1 MNRSLQAHEHR
12 KNNNSSSSSE
22 IDPNSAEN
30 SGGISRFK
38 AKVSFSSSKATTN
51 SSSKKRS
58 TSRHTL
64 LSDSSPDSMFK
75 TAPPPPPPPST
86 GLLLPAEV
94 LKQGSSIGSLAMR
107 SSPRSHTI
115 ETASSFYGHDIH
127 SGESMYENIE
137 YGASSSSSS
146 SSSSEDENYDHDEI
160 QDLSGDALDD
170 MFDELIQK
178 AATNKNTDEEEDLR
192 EWNHIIARPLKAQF
206 IAAVEDTNLQ
216 LEIKAGRGEAQGV
229 CTYMEDRSYSN
240 VNQCCHPPSPPVTSS
255 GNAEG
260 DPSSSSSSPLGLF
273 GVFDGHN
280 GFSVAEMLQKEFARD
295 FEALFRRSESK
306 MMEAKE
312 TNFDQ
317 HSMHQLFEEAIL
329 AIDMKILQSDYLL
342 QQAQQ
347 LKSDC
352 SYREGKAFAG
362 SCGVIMAVL
371 PPRASTRKSITGKTK
386 KSVQVFIAH
395 IGDCRAVLSNDGV
408 AMSLTED
415 HKPNLKSE
423 KLRIEAAGGWV
434 QNGRVNGNLGVSRSV
449 GDIQF
454 KVFSE
459 TPGMCNGKEDVK
471 GSLWSPCQQVIS
483 KPDVMH
489 FTVEE
494 HHEFVVLASDGLWD
508 VFPPQECVNFVR
520 KQLFKTKNIDR
531 TAAELIQKAMKRG
544 SQDNVSVVI
553 IAFHQAEYC

>member
-1 MNRSLQAHEHR
+1 MNRSLQAHEDR
-12 KNNNSSSSSE
+12 KNNNSALEADPTAESSIVRS
-22 IDPNSAEN
+22 
-30 SGGISRFK
+30 ISRFK

-51 SSSKKRS
+51 SSKKRLP
-58 TSRHTL
+58 SRHTF
-64 LSDSSPDSMFK
+64 DSSPDSMFDI
-75 TAPPPPPPPST
+75 PPAPST
-86 GLLLPAEV
+86 GLLPVEV
-94 LKQGSSIGSLAMR
+94 LEQRSLAGSSAMGIGR
-107 SSPRSHTI
+107 TDESSPRNT
-115 ETASSFYGHDIH
+115 ETASSFYGNDIH
-127 SGESMYENIE
+127 SGESMYENIQ
-137 YGASSSSSS
+137 YGDSSSSS
-146 SSSSEDENYDHDEI
+146 SSSSEDESYDRDEI
-160 QDLSGDALDD
+160 QDLSGDALND
-170 MFDELIQK
+170 MFDDLIQRV
-178 AATNKNTDEEEDLR
+178 ATNKNTDTEEDLR
-192 EWNHIIARPLKAQF
+192 EWNHIIARPLKVQF

-216 LEIKAGRGEAQGV
+216 LEIKSGKGEAQGI
-229 CTYMEDRSYSN
+229 CPYMEDRLYSN
-240 VNQCCHPPSPPVTSS
+240 VNQYQCAHPPTV
-255 GNAEG
+255 
-260 DPSSSSSSPLGLF
+260 PSSNGEDTSSPLGLF

-280 GFSVAEMLQKEFARD
+280 GFSVAEILQKDFAND
-295 FEALFRRSESK
+295 FEALFRRLEL
-306 MMEAKE
+306 KE
-312 TNFDQ
+312 VNFDQ
-317 HSMHQLFEEAIL
+317 RMHQLFEEAIL

-342 QQAQQ
+342 QQQAQQ
-347 LKSDC
+347 LKS
-352 SYREGKAFAG
+352 AFAG
-362 SCGVIMAVL
+362 SCGVIMAVV
-371 PPRASTRKSITGKTK
+371 PARRKSIIKTK
-386 KSVQVFIAH
+386 RSSVQVFIAH

-459 TPGMCNGKEDVK
+459 TPGMCGGKEDVK
-471 GSLWSPCQQVIS
+471 GSLWSSCQQVIS

-531 TAAELIQKAMKRG
+531 TAAELIQKALKRG

-553 IAFHQAEYC
+553 VAFHQAEYC